1 MMDPNIIINR
11 VARLAR
17 LDTSVFDEV
26 RDDPA
31 ELTPSMIVAL
41 VSCLLA
47 GLGSFLYWQIV
58 PSGTP
63 DNAFLNAF
71 LLGSVFMAVIF
82 AVMVLVVYVVMA
94 QMYRVEMDLY
104 ALFRTSGYAALPL
117 ALGVL
122 AFIPV
127 LYPVFAIV
135 PLALVFVMSIYAV
148 QAVTNADSTQVVMAN
163 LIGFTVMVLVLGI
176 IATSSDFPDAPI
188 GAGIFAWIPKI

>member
-1 MMDPNIIINR
+1 MDPNIIINR

-117 ALGVL
+117 ALSVFMFVPMIYPMFAL
-122 AFIPV
+122 A
-127 LYPVFAIV
+127 
-135 PLALVFVMSIYAV
+135 PLGLMLVFLIYAV
-148 QAVTNADSTQVVMAN
+148 QSASNADSSQVVMSSF
-163 LIGFTVMVLVLGI
+163 IGFSVFCLVLGLLA
-176 IATSSDFPDAPI
+176 IATSFPDAPA
-188 GAGIFAWIPKI
+188 GAGIFGLFFDL